1 MRMGH
6 RFTAAA
12 AALAMVTGPAGVAL
26 AQTDTEAA
34 KDGTFLAKAHQGG
47 LGEIAMGKDVK
58 KNATTSC
65 VKKTGEILVKDHTR
79 LDKKITDLAK
89 RLRVTLSDRTMAEQ
103 RQELKDLQKKAHT
116 REYDRLWLK
125 LVAAKRVQ
133 ALKMLDDEI
142 AHGQNAEV
150 REAARMARPVIADH
164 LKRVQVC
171 QKKR

>member
-34 KDGTFLAKAHQGG
+34 KDGSFLAMAHQGG
-47 LGEIAMGKDVK
+47 LSEIAMGKDVK

-65 VKKTGEILVKDHTR
+65 VKQTGEILVRDHTR
-79 LDKKITDLAK
+79 LDKKVTDLAK
-89 RLRVTLSDRTMAEQ
+89 RLRVTLPDRAMAEQ
-103 RQELKDLQKKAHT
+103 RKNLKDLRKKAHT

-125 LVAAKRVQ
+125 LAAAGHVQ

-142 AHGQNAEV
+142 ARGQNAEV
-150 REAARMARPVIADH
+150 REAARMARPVVADH
-164 LKRVQVC
+164 LKRVQAC

>member
-6 RFTAAA
+6 RFAAAA

-34 KDGTFLAKAHQGG
+34 KDGSFLAAAHQGG

-65 VKKTGEILVKDHTR
+65 VKKTGEILVRDHTR
-79 LDKKITDLAK
+79 LDKKVTDLAK
-89 RLRVTLSDRTMAEQ
+89 RLRVTLPDRAMDEQ
-103 RQELKDLQKKAHT
+103 RRDLKNLQKKAHT

-125 LVAAKRVQ
+125 LAAAGHVQ

-142 AHGQNAEV
+142 ARGQNADV
-150 REAARMARPVIADH
+150 REAARLARPVVADH

-171 QKKR
+171 QKQR